1 MKVLVIG
8 GGGRE
13 HAVCMSLAKSPKVDK
28 IWCAPGN
35 GGIASIA
42 ECVDIKATD
51 IDGVVKFSRENKPD
65 LVVVTPDDPLAL
77 GMVDALEAEG
87 IRAFGPRKNAAIIEG
102 SKSFAKDL
110 MQKYGIPTAGYAVF
124 EDSAKAIA
132 YIKEQGAPI
141 VIKADGLALGKG
153 VTVAMTEEDAIAAV
167 RDAIDGGRFGGAGAR
182 VVIEEYLTGPEVS
195 VLAFVDGEH
204 LSTMPSA
211 QDHKRA
217 YDDDE
222 GPNTGGMGAFS
233 PSRFYTDDIAETC
246 MNTIFAPTVAAM
258 KQEGRPFSGVLYFG
272 LMLTQKGPKVIEYN
286 ARFGDPETQAVLC
299 RLESDL
305 YDIMNAV
312 IDGKLDE
319 MDIKWADNAA
329 CCVVMASGGYP
340 LAYEK
345 GKEITGMEDVTDSIV
360 FHAGTALTADGKIV
374 TNGGRVLGVTATA
387 PTLDEAIAKSYAD
400 VEKIHFEKAHYR
412 HDIGIKKG

>member
-13 HAVCMSLAKSPKVDK
+13 HAVCMTLAKSPKVDK
-28 IWCAPGN
+28 LWCAPGN
-35 GGIASIA
+35 GGIAAVA
-42 ECVDIKATD
+42 ECVNIKATD
-51 IDGVVKFSRENKPD
+51 IDGVVAFSRENKPD

-87 IRAFGPRKNAAIIEG
+87 IRAFGPHKNAAIIEG

-110 MQKYGIPTAGYAVF
+110 MHKYNIPTAGYAVF
-124 EDSAKAIA
+124 ENSDEAVA
-132 YIKEQGAPI
+132 YIKENGAPI

-153 VTVAMTEEDAIAAV
+153 VTVAMTEDEAIAAV
-167 RDAIDGGRFGGAGAR
+167 HDAIDGGRFGGAGAR
-182 VVIEEYLTGPEVS
+182 VVIEEFLTGPEVS

-217 YDDDE
+217 YDHDE

-233 PSRFYTDDIAETC
+233 PSRFYTDDIAATC
-246 MNTIFAPTVAAM
+246 METIFKPTVAAM
-258 KQEGRPFSGVLYFG
+258 KAEGRPFSGVLYFG

-299 RLESDL
+299 RLDSDL
-305 YDIMNAV
+305 FDIMNAV

-345 GKEITGMEDVTDSIV
+345 GKEITGMEDVTESIV
-360 FHAGTALTADGKIV
+360 FHAGTARTEEGKIV

-387 PTLDEAIAKSYAD
+387 PTLDEAIKKSYAD